1 MKGRLTWCDER
12 CVDAQALMGRA
23 SRANLLVYLSSC
35 GTLSLRV
42 SRGQRKAST
51 SSHSLWKGDVGFQR
65 DLLQRKVGYACP
77 IEQMF
82 KALTTVFR

>member
-23 SRANLLVYLSSC
+23 SRANPLVYLSSC
-35 GTLSLRV
+35 GTLYL
-42 SRGQRKAST
+42 SRGQRKASF
-51 SSHSLWKGDVGFQR
+51 SHSLWKGDVGFQR